1 MTYLITID
9 MFDASPSQPQPS
21 PSDDDAYA
29 QPIQSS
35 NSRDSSSDS
44 SKEYLPQ
51 KFNGEDDD
59 GMGDEEASDVE
70 QQTSFAES
78 DRDMIPASNISSTPK
93 TNIHSKNR

>member
-9 MFDASPSQPQPS
+9 MFDASPSQPQQPS

-51 KFNGEDDD
+51 KYNREDDD
-59 GMGDEEASDVE
+59 AMSDEEARCGKANM
-70 QQTSFAES
+70 FC
-78 DRDMIPASNISSTPK
+78 
-93 TNIHSKNR
+93 